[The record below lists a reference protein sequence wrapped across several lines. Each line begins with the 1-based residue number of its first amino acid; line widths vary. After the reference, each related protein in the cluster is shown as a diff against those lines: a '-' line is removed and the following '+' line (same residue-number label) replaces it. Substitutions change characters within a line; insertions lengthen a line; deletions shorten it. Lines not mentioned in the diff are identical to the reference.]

1 GYLRKAP
8 YGVHAESCEIEGLV
22 QTYLN
27 IGILETKESA
37 FIATY
42 SVRSSVEA
50 EKTAL
55 NALVAEIATAF
66 GGSAVTEGEYPAWEY
81 RKKSPL
87 RDLMVKVYEDSF
99 GKEMKVEAIHAGLEC
114 GLFAG
119 GIPGLDAVSFGPDM
133 ADIHTPA
140 ERLSVESVAS
150 TWRYLLSAL
159 AAMQDLR
166 EPEEEEE
173 AAEEAP
179 KKKGFLG
186 LWNRRK

>member
-1 GYLRKAP
+1 M
-8 YGVHAESCEIEGLV
+8 
-22 QTYLN
+22 T
-27 IGILETKESA
+27 
-37 FIATY
+37 
-42 SVRSSVEA
+42 
-50 EKTAL
+50 
-55 NALVAEIATAF
+55 
-66 GGSAVTEGEYPAWEY
+66 TEEY

-173 AAEEAP
+173 AAEETP